1 MVNGTWYTAHGG
13 GGLNERLRGGCRRES
28 QESYFTWRGSRLT
41 APRDDR
47 SRTGEDPDAET
58 GDWEV
63 EFAADL
69 EAESALRKAIV

>member
-1 MVNGTWYTAHGG
+1 MAHGTRHTAAG
-13 GGLNERLRGGCRRES
+13 GETNDCVEGCRRQS